1 MYLFPTPAFMYT
13 ASIIIGIGAAVI
25 WTAQGDFLGMQ
36 SPTDKLM
43 MRNTGI
49 FWVLFQFSL
58 IIGNSYI
65 YLAWTGKDNVGRTEI
80 NLLFTGLSILGTD
93 FKNKNRFENR
103 FEHPGGVLIFKFKCE
118 ISVLRS
124 FNIIDNKY
132 NPERVMV
139 GVQYKPHL
147 IIAPQ

>member
-1 MYLFPTPAFMYT
+1 MYT

-49 FWVLFQFSL
+49 FWVLFQCSL
-58 IIGNSYI
+58 VIGNLYI
-65 YLAWTGKDNVGRTEI
+65 YLAWSGKDNVGRTEI

-93 FKNKNRFENR
+93 LNDFKNSY
-103 FEHPGGVLIFKFKCE
+103 L
-118 ISVLRS
+118 
-124 FNIIDNKY
+124 
-132 NPERVMV
+132 
-139 GVQYKPHL
+139 HL
-147 IIAPQ
+147 HLNFTPT